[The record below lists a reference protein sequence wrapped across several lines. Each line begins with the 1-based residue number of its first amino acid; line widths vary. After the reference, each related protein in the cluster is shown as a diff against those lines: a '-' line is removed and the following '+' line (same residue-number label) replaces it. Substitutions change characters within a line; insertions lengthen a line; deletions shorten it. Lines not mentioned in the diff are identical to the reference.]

1 MISSVLTGGRPP
13 ERNTAM
19 DWKNI
24 LPQLY
29 RSRIDT
35 RFVSHSEQLAVG
47 ASKFGGR
54 PDVPADFVW
63 PVFETNTPEDDQVKE
78 RPLAFLAQFDC
89 AQLAALDKEELLPH
103 EGVLSFFYELGSQRW
118 GYDPKD
124 RGCAQVFWFKGT
136 LAPAEFPA
144 ELEEEFRLPELAAE
158 LSGAADAPDF
168 QDACPAL
175 EYPWTANDYRIFD
188 QARRELGMDYP
199 ANRSQLLGWPDI
211 IQNNMTLQCELIS
224 RGHYLGGSWENIP
237 MEERSAL
244 RTPSVREWQLLFQ
257 LDTVENGDFE
267 LMFGDCGRIYFYI
280 RREDLAQRRFDRVW
294 LIQQCC

>member
-1 MISSVLTGGRPP
+1 
-13 ERNTAM
+13 M

-29 RSRIDT
+29 RGRIDS
-35 RFVSHSEQLAVG
+35 RFVPAQGKLAVG

-63 PVFETNTPEDDQVKE
+63 PVFETDTREDDQVKE

-89 AQLAALDKEELLPH
+89 AQLAPLDPEGLLPK
-103 EGVLSFFYELGSQRW
+103 EGLLSFFYELESQCW

-124 RGCAQVFWFKGT
+124 AGCARVFWFEGP

-144 ELEEEFRLPELAAE
+144 ELEEDFRLPEMAAQ
-158 LSGAADAPDF
+158 LSGATDAPDF

-224 RGHYLGGSWENIP
+224 RGYYLGGSWEKIP
-237 MEERSAL
+237 LEERSAL
-244 RTPSVREWQLLFQ
+244 RTPSVRDWQLLFQ

-294 LIQQCC
+294 LIQQCS

>member
-1 MISSVLTGGRPP
+1 
-13 ERNTAM
+13 M

-29 RSRIDT
+29 RGRIDS
-35 RFVSHSEQLAVG
+35 RFVPAQGKLAVG

-54 PDVPADFVW
+54 PDVPADFIW
-63 PVFETNTPEDDQVKE
+63 PVFETDTREDDQVKE

-89 AQLAALDKEELLPH
+89 AQLAPLDPEGLLPK
-103 EGVLSFFYELGSQRW
+103 EGVLSFFYELESQRW

-124 RGCAQVFWFKGT
+124 AGCARVFWFEGP

-144 ELEEEFRLPELAAE
+144 ELEEDFRLPEMAAR
-158 LSGAADAPDF
+158 LSGATDAPDF

-224 RGHYLGGSWENIP
+224 RGYYLGGSWEKIP
-237 MEERSAL
+237 LEERSAL
-244 RTPSVREWQLLFQ
+244 RTPSVRDWQLLFQ

-294 LIQQCC
+294 LIQQCS

>member
-1 MISSVLTGGRPP
+1 
-13 ERNTAM
+13 M
-19 DWKNI
+19 DWKTI

-29 RSRIDT
+29 RSRINT
-35 RFVSHSEQLAVG
+35 RFVPTQGKLAVG

-54 PDVPADFVW
+54 PDVPEHFVW
-63 PVFETNTPEDDQVKE
+63 PVFETATPEDDQVKQ

-89 AQLAALDKEELLPH
+89 ARLAPLDKEGLLPH

-124 RGCAQVFWFKGT
+124 RGCARVFWFEGP
-136 LAPAEFPA
+136 LSPAEFPA
-144 ELEEEFRLPELAAE
+144 ELDEAFRLPELAAE
-158 LSGAADAPDF
+158 LSQATDAPDF

-175 EYPWTANDYRIFD
+175 EYPWTANDYRYFD

-199 ANRSQLLGWPDI
+199 ANRSQLLGWPDL
-211 IQNNMTLQCELIS
+211 IQNNMTLECALVD
-224 RGHYLGGSWENIP
+224 RGYYLGGQWENIP
-237 MEERSAL
+237 MDERSAL

-257 LDTVENGDFE
+257 LDTVEQGDFE

-280 RREDLAQRRFDRVW
+280 RREDLAQRRFDRAW
-294 LIQQCC
+294 LILQCS

>member
-1 MISSVLTGGRPP
+1 
-13 ERNTAM
+13 M

-35 RFVSHSEQLAVG
+35 RFVPAQGKLAVG

-54 PDVPADFVW
+54 PDVPADFIW
-63 PVFETNTPEDDQVKE
+63 PVFETAALEDGQGKK

-89 AQLAALDKEELLPH
+89 AQLAPLDSEGLLPK
-103 EGVLSFFYELGSQRW
+103 EGVLSFFYELESQRW

-124 RGCAQVFWFKGT
+124 AGCARVFWFEGP

-144 ELEEEFRLPELAAE
+144 ELEDEFRLPELATE
-158 LSGAADAPDF
+158 LSGATDAPDF

-199 ANRSQLLGWPDI
+199 ANRSQLLGWPDM

-224 RGHYLGGSWENIP
+224 RGYYLGGSWEKIP
-237 MEERSAL
+237 VEERSAL
-244 RTPSVREWQLLFQ
+244 RTPSVRDWQLLFQ

-294 LIQQCC
+294 LIQQCS

>member
-1 MISSVLTGGRPP
+1 
-13 ERNTAM
+13 M

-29 RSRIDT
+29 RGRIDS
-35 RFVSHSEQLAVG
+35 RFVPAQGKLAVG

-63 PVFETNTPEDDQVKE
+63 PVFETDTREDDQVKE

-89 AQLAALDKEELLPH
+89 AQLAPLDPEGLLPK
-103 EGVLSFFYELGSQRW
+103 EGVLSFFYELESQRW

-124 RGCAQVFWFKGT
+124 AGCARVFWFEGP

-144 ELEEEFRLPELAAE
+144 ELEEDSRLPEMAAQ
-158 LSGAADAPDF
+158 LSGGTDAPDF

-199 ANRSQLLGWPDI
+199 ANRSQLLGWSDI

-224 RGHYLGGSWENIP
+224 RGYYLGGSWEKIP
-237 MEERSAL
+237 LEERSAL
-244 RTPSVREWQLLFQ
+244 RTPSVRDWQLLFQ

-294 LIQQCC
+294 LIQQCS

>member
-1 MISSVLTGGRPP
+1 
-13 ERNTAM
+13 M
-19 DWKNI
+19 DWKTI

-29 RSRIDT
+29 RSRINT
-35 RFVSHSEQLAVG
+35 RFVPAEGKLAVG

-54 PDVPADFVW
+54 PDVPGDFVW
-63 PVFETNTPEDDQVKE
+63 PVFETKTWEDDQVKE

-89 AQLAALDKEELLPH
+89 AQLAPLDPEGLLPQ

-124 RGCAQVFWFKGT
+124 AGCARVFWFEGP
-136 LAPAEFPA
+136 LAPAKFPE

-158 LSGAADAPDF
+158 LSEGTDAPDF

-175 EYPWTANDYRIFD
+175 EYPWTANDYRYFD

-199 ANRSQLLGWPDI
+199 ANRSQLLGWPDL
-211 IQNNMTLQCELIS
+211 IQNNMTLECELVS
-224 RGHYLGGSWENIP
+224 RGYYLGGQWEDIP

-244 RTPSVREWQLLFQ
+244 RTPSVEEWQLLFQ

-294 LIQQCC
+294 LIQQCS

>member
-1 MISSVLTGGRPP
+1 
-13 ERNTAM
+13 M

-29 RSRIDT
+29 RGRIDS
-35 RFVSHSEQLAVG
+35 RFVPAQGKLAVG

-54 PDVPADFVW
+54 PDVPADFIW
-63 PVFETNTPEDDQVKE
+63 PVFETDTREDDQVKE

-89 AQLAALDKEELLPH
+89 AQLAPLDPEGLLPK
-103 EGVLSFFYELGSQRW
+103 EGVLSFFYELESQRW

-124 RGCAQVFWFKGT
+124 AGCARVFWFEGP

-144 ELEEEFRLPELAAE
+144 ELEEDFLLPEMAAQ
-158 LSGAADAPDF
+158 LSGATDAPDF

-224 RGHYLGGSWENIP
+224 RGYYLGGSWEKIP
-237 MEERSAL
+237 LEERSAL
-244 RTPSVREWQLLFQ
+244 RTPSVRDWQLLFQ

-294 LIQQCC
+294 LIQQCS

>member
-1 MISSVLTGGRPP
+1 
-13 ERNTAM
+13 M

-24 LPQLY
+24 FPQLY
-29 RSRIDT
+29 RGRIDS
-35 RFVSHSEQLAVG
+35 RFVPAQGKLAVG

-63 PVFETNTPEDDQVKE
+63 PVFETDTREDDQVKE

-89 AQLAALDKEELLPH
+89 AQLAPLDPEGLLPK
-103 EGVLSFFYELGSQRW
+103 EGLLSFFYELESQRW

-124 RGCAQVFWFKGT
+124 AGCARVFWFEGP

-144 ELEEEFRLPELAAE
+144 ELEEDFRLPEMAAQ
-158 LSGAADAPDF
+158 LSGATDAPDF

-224 RGHYLGGSWENIP
+224 RGYYLGGSWEKIP
-237 MEERSAL
+237 LEERSAL
-244 RTPSVREWQLLFQ
+244 RTPSVRDWQLLFQ

-294 LIQQCC
+294 LIQQCS

>member
-1 MISSVLTGGRPP
+1 
-13 ERNTAM
+13 M

-29 RSRIDT
+29 RGRIDS
-35 RFVSHSEQLAVG
+35 RFVPAQGKLAVG

-54 PDVPADFVW
+54 PDVPADFIW
-63 PVFETNTPEDDQVKE
+63 PVFETQTREDDQVKE

-89 AQLAALDKEELLPH
+89 AQLAPLDPEGLLPK
-103 EGVLSFFYELGSQRW
+103 EGLLSFFYELESQRW

-124 RGCAQVFWFKGT
+124 AGCARVFWFEGP

-144 ELEEEFRLPELAAE
+144 ELEEDFRLPEMAAQ
-158 LSGAADAPDF
+158 LSGATDAPDF

-224 RGHYLGGSWENIP
+224 RGYYLGGSWEKIP
-237 MEERSAL
+237 LEERSAL
-244 RTPSVREWQLLFQ
+244 RTPSVRDWQLLFQ

-294 LIQQCC
+294 LIQQCS

>member
-1 MISSVLTGGRPP
+1 
-13 ERNTAM
+13 M

-29 RSRIDT
+29 RGRIDS
-35 RFVSHSEQLAVG
+35 RFVPAQGKLAVG

-54 PDVPADFVW
+54 PDVPADFIW
-63 PVFETNTPEDDQVKE
+63 PVFETDTREDDQVKE

-89 AQLAALDKEELLPH
+89 AQLAPLDPEGLLPK
-103 EGVLSFFYELGSQRW
+103 EGVLSFFYELESQRW

-124 RGCAQVFWFKGT
+124 AGCARVFWFEGP

-144 ELEEEFRLPELAAE
+144 ELEEDFRLPEMAAQ
-158 LSGAADAPDF
+158 LSGATDAPDF

-175 EYPWTANDYRIFD
+175 EYAWTANDYRIFD

-224 RGHYLGGSWENIP
+224 RGYYLGGSWEKIP
-237 MEERSAL
+237 LEERSAL
-244 RTPSVREWQLLFQ
+244 RTPSVRDWQLLFQ

-294 LIQQCC
+294 LIQQCS

>member
-1 MISSVLTGGRPP
+1 
-13 ERNTAM
+13 M

-29 RSRIDT
+29 RGRIDS
-35 RFVSHSEQLAVG
+35 RFVPAQGKLAVG

-54 PDVPADFVW
+54 PDVPADFIW
-63 PVFETNTPEDDQVKE
+63 PVFETDTREDDQVKE

-89 AQLAALDKEELLPH
+89 AQLAPLDPEGLLPK
-103 EGVLSFFYELGSQRW
+103 EGELSFFYELESQRW

-124 RGCAQVFWFKGT
+124 AGCARVFWFEGP

-144 ELEEEFRLPELAAE
+144 ELEEDFRLPEMAAQ
-158 LSGAADAPDF
+158 LSGGTDAPDF

-224 RGHYLGGSWENIP
+224 RGYYLGGSWEKIP
-237 MEERSAL
+237 LEERSAL
-244 RTPSVREWQLLFQ
+244 RTPSVRDWQLLFQ

-294 LIQQCC
+294 LIQQCS